1 MNQTKTKKTEQAKV
15 EVAGNFKLKIINL
28 KKTAFP
34 DPLTQT
40 DYHGFKVGDILTKGR
55 KSNTVFEVVEIY
67 REAFPEYQYDGI
79 FASLHYKD
87 GQGNLHCKDENL
99 LKLIEKYRT
108 SHNFGACWVRLKTLV
123 RGGKPIT
130 TSRITRFCEVN
141 FYKNNPSYHVTDLAA
156 IANSNNLAA
165 NYIDY
170 QINRLQA
177 RQKRYRDTE
186 FAVLGF
192 IKAEVDASNP
202 KPKKEPKQESPQA
215 VLAVEQNPF

>member
-1 MNQTKTKKTEQAKV
+1 MSQTKKKKTEQAQV
-15 EVAGNFKLKIINL
+15 EVSNTFRLKITNL

-40 DYHGFKVGDILTKGR
+40 DYHGYKVGDILTKGR
-55 KSNTVFEVVEIY
+55 NYNTILEVTEIT
-67 REAFPEYQYDGI
+67 REVFPEYQYDAI
-79 FASLHYKD
+79 FKNLHYKD

-108 SHNFGACWVRLKTLV
+108 SYNFGACWVRLKTLV

-141 FYKNNPSYHVTDLAA
+141 FYKNNPSYHVTDLAT
-156 IANSNNLAA
+156 IASTNNSAA

-177 RQKRYRDTE
+177 RQKRHRDTE
-186 FAVLGF
+186 LAVLGL
-192 IKAEVDASNP
+192 IKAKVDASNP
-202 KPKKEPKQESPQA
+202 KPKKQPKQESPQPVA
-215 VLAVEQNPF
+215 TLAVE